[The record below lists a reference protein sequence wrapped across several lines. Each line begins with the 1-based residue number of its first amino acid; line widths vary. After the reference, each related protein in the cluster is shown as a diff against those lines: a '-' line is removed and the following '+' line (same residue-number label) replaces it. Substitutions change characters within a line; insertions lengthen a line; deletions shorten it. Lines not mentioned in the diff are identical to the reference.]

1 MADSEAGGA
10 CMMRH
15 FLVDRTNRRK
25 LFVYLYRQ
33 MNSSRPFRR
42 FSRSGSKSLPGLVA
56 ADPVPL
62 HAQIERELRRMMA
75 LPEFQKG
82 ALFPDELTLANRFG
96 VSRGTVRV
104 ALTRLVNQRLL
115 ERKPGVGTRVLPIP
129 AESSIGEWRSFSRE
143 MARRNISVESYFLD
157 ARRFAAPDRVA
168 QALQIT
174 AGTEVLRLDRVRG
187 WANRPVLHSRSWF
200 HPRLRLAEAADF
212 SKPLY
217 ELIQAETGSVA
228 DSAREELSAVPAA
241 AALARHLKVPTG
253 EPLLLRCHTVFDTG
267 KRPMEFAEVHYVSAR
282 FTLTL
287 DLKREA
293 P

>member
-1 MADSEAGGA
+1 MP
-10 CMMRH
+10 H
-15 FLVDRTNRRK
+15 YLVDRANWRK
-25 LFVYLYRQ
+25 LFVYLYKQ
-33 MNSSRPFRR
+33 MTAKHSFRR
-42 FSRSGSKSLPGLVA
+42 LSLASAKPRISPAVA
-56 ADPVPL
+56 DSVPL

-104 ALTRLVNQRLL
+104 PLTRLVNQRLL
-115 ERKPGVGTRVLPIP
+115 ERKPGVGTRVLPTP

-143 MARRNISVESYFLD
+143 MARRNITVESYFLD
-157 ARRFAAPDRVA
+157 ARRCAAPGRVA
-168 QALQIT
+168 QALQIA

-187 WANRPVLHSRSWF
+187 WDKQPVLHSRSWF
-200 HPRLRLAEAADF
+200 HPRLRLTGSADF
-212 SKPLY
+212 SRPLY

-228 DSAREELSAVPAA
+228 DSASEELSAVRATA
-241 AALARHLKVPTG
+241 TLARHLKAPVG

-282 FTLTL
+282 FKLTL

-293 P
+293 A